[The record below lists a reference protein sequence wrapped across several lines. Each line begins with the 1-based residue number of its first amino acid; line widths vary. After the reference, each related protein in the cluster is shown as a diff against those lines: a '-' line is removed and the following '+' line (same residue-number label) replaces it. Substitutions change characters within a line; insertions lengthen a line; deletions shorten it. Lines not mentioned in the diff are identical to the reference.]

1 MEKKATYKN
10 QKNLGDDMRKNTLNA
25 KKLILILIISSIF
38 LFLMS
43 CNSNEDTLSNNEEGN
58 FPDVDLNLGLSEN
71 QNNELDQ
78 SPDIEENDLDKEEEE
93 KGDEGVFYYISEFED
108 RYEAYQSLHPDLK
121 REKVILDVNMSLDY
135 DFYDHIK
142 AADRQDGL
150 LILCNKYSQL
160 AEDFQPLE
168 LEDVPSRH
176 HLQDGKTYKL
186 NKQALEDFIAMSQ
199 AAKEDGI
206 DLTIVSAYR
215 THSYQAGLYDRYK
228 NKHGKDQADTFSA
241 RPGHS
246 EHETGL
252 AIDINQISNSF
263 KNTKAYDW
271 LQDNAKDFGYI
282 LRYKEDQ
289 SHRTGYMYEP
299 WHYRYVGVEVAR
311 FIESEDLLFDEYYAM
326 YVLPS
331 KYKQDGL

>member
-1 MEKKATYKN
+1 MTKNKQYIKKIII
-10 QKNLGDDMRKNTLNA
+10 
-25 KKLILILIISSIF
+25 ILIMTSIF
-38 LFLMS
+38 MMFMS
-43 CNSNEDTLSNNEEGN
+43 CDTNNGAPKNNEEDI

-71 QNNELDQ
+71 QNNDIDQ
-78 SPDIEENDLDKEEEE
+78 VPGIDEQVPETEEE
-93 KGDEGVFYYISEFED
+93 DEQVFFYISDFED

-121 REKVILDVNMSLDY
+121 KEQVVLDVNMSLDY
-135 DFYDHIK
+135 DFYNHIL
-142 AADRQDGL
+142 AADRQDGF

-168 LEDVPSRH
+168 LEDVPRKH
-176 HLQDGKTYKL
+176 HLEDGKTYKL
-186 NKQALEDFIAMSQ
+186 NRQALEDFIAMSQ

-215 THSYQAGLYDRYK
+215 THNYQAGLYDRYK
-228 NKHGKDQADTFSA
+228 NKHGKEEADTFSA

-263 KNTKAYDW
+263 KNTKAYEW
-271 LQDNAKDFGYI
+271 LMENAKDFGYI

-311 FIESEDLLFDEYYAM
+311 FIASEDLLFDEYYAM
-326 YVLPS
+326 YVLPK
-331 KYKQDGL
+331 KYK